1 MTTLLRFTIP
11 RAQVPGL
18 FAIMEDDSTPACEL
32 RIKKPDARVREVE
45 ITTDEANADYFRTAL
60 EGRG

>member
-11 RAQVPGL
+11 RSKVPGV
-18 FAIMEDDSTPACEL
+18 FALMEDDRTPTCEL
-32 RIKKPDARVREVE
+32 RIKKPDAGVREVE
-45 ITTDEANADYFRTAL
+45 ITTDEANADYFHIAL